1 MLKKISLVLTAA
13 LVLSACGA
21 RSIGNKVDDQI
32 IHPNVN
38 SALRNA
44 HPDLQ
49 RPTSHIVTTSYNG
62 VILLAGEVPN
72 AELKAQAGQAARNVK
87 GVKLVHNEID
97 VMYPTAMSVR
107 SNDSMLTSKVKS
119 RLLIETD
126 VPSTKV
132 KVITVRGVV
141 YLLGVVTRV
150 QADNITTSVQQV
162 GGVQKIV
169 RLFEYIN

>member
-1 MLKKISLVLTAA
+1 MLKKLSLILAA
-13 LVLSACGA
+13 SLILSACGA
-21 RSIGNKVDDQI
+21 RSVGNKVDDQF

-49 RPTSHIVTTSYNG
+49 RPTSHLVNTSYNG
-62 VILLAGEVPN
+62 IVLLAGEVPN
-72 AELKAQAGQAARNVK
+72 AELKALAGQVARDVK
-87 GVKLVHNEID
+87 GVKLVHNEIS
-97 VMYPTAMSVR
+97 VMYPTPIGVR
-107 SNDSMLTSKVKS
+107 SNDSLLTSKVKS

-132 KVITVRGVV
+132 KVVTVRGVV